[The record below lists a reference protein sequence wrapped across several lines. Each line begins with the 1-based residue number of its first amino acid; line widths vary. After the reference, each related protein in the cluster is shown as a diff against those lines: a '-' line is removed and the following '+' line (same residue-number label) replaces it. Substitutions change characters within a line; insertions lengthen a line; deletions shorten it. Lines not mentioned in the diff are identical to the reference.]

1 MRLFLRIIFTVVLLA
16 GPVIGVSLWLDTQ
29 GRTATATVTG
39 RREQITFRRDPA
51 GTWTRQLQ
59 VEVELTPP
67 GSGRT
72 GALVTVD
79 AAQFDS
85 LQRGDRVQVRY
96 LSCCPIFARLADRT
110 TATVLQDVG
119 AKLADSDWLVWL
131 PTGAL
136 GLWVAARMGT
146 VPVLAVG
153 LLWLAA
159 AVPLF
164 FQPRLIALPAGAEAT
179 AQVQWT
185 SLVDRTSRGTRRR
198 QRASRSL
205 RKLPAPYQVVQLR
218 FLPAGRTDSVLA
230 ADAVDSGSVPGL
242 AHLAMLRVRYDP
254 RAPREARLV
263 QGTRTFPE
271 KNRYHNLVP
280 VLFAVGV
287 GVFMALVWRV
297 RRRRKRA
304 APAAPAPWSRGM
316 NRHATRP

>member
-1 MRLFLRIIFTVVLLA
+1 MRLFLRILFTVVLLA
-16 GPVIGVSLWLDTQ
+16 GPLIGASLWLDARGQ
-29 GRTATATVTG
+29 IANATVIG

-59 VEVELTPP
+59 IEVEFTPP
-67 GSGRT
+67 GSHRT

-85 LQRGDRVQVRY
+85 LQKGDRVQVRY

-110 TATVLQDVG
+110 TATVLRDVG
-119 AKLADSDWLVWL
+119 AKVADWDWLVWL
-131 PTGAL
+131 PTGAVA
-136 GLWVAARMGT
+136 LWVAARIGT

-153 LLWLAA
+153 LVWLAA

-164 FQPRLIALPAGAEAT
+164 FQPRLPVVPSGAEAM

-185 SLVDRTSRGTRRR
+185 SLVDRTPRRAGRGRR
-198 QRASRSL
+198 SGRSVR
-205 RKLPAPYQVVQLR
+205 RKLPAPYQVVLLR

-254 RAPREARLV
+254 RAPREARLAE
-263 QGTRTFPE
+263 GTRTFPE
-271 KNRYHNLVP
+271 RNRYYDLFP
-280 VLFAVGV
+280 VLSVVGI

-297 RRRRKRA
+297 RRRRKSA
-304 APAAPAPWSRGM
+304 APAGRAARSV
-316 NRHATRP
+316 A